1 MIQATCVILH
11 FPASLKKQ
19 KETGETNFN
28 NISFN
33 PVYKND
39 YNFTY

>member
-1 MIQATCVILH
+1 MMQATYVVLH

-28 NISFN
+28 ISFN

-39 YNFTY
+39 YNFIL